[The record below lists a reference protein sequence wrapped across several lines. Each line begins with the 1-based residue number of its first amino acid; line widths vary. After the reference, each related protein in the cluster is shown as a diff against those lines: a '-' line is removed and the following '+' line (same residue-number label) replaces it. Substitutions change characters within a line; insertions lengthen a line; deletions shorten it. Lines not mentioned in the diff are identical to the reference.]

1 MNVLP
6 RLDNT
11 TQEPLVLAMLA
22 QHNIRATIHLE
33 AFDLDRDG
41 WKHDQWR
48 VTLSTN
54 TDMMGH
60 PLTDDHGKRRAVHVE
75 SFEYRTGTGHRRKP
89 RKTSPSYLDN
99 TPRPQLP
106 EVASVIHCLLSDAD
120 AGSESFNDFC
130 DNFGYD
136 RDSIKAFKTYQAC
149 MESADKVHRIFSN
162 PQRAELREI
171 LEQYC

>member
-22 QHNIRATIHLE
+22 QNSIRATIHLE
-33 AFDLDRDG
+33 AFDIDRDG
-41 WKHDQWR
+41 WKCDQWR

-54 TDMMGH
+54 TGPDGFR
-60 PLTDDHGKRRAVHVE
+60 PHGANPAVIE
-75 SFEYRTGTGHRRKP
+75 SFEYRTGTGHRRAP
-89 RKTSPSYLDN
+89 RKGKNVPSYIDN
-99 TPRPQLP
+99 RPRPQTP

-171 LEQYC
+171 LQDY